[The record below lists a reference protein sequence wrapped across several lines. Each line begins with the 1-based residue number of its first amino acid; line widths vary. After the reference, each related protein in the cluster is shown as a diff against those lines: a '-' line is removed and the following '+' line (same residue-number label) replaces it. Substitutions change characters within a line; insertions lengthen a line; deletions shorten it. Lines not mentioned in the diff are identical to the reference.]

1 MLKNSVQYFG
11 NNLSKFRSGQNT
23 DRILELGL
31 HGMVQN
37 KYLQKSTTVTP
48 GDLILQHGAK
58 VLKSWITE

>member
-1 MLKNSVQYFG
+1 MLKNSVQYFR

-48 GDLILQHGAK
+48 GDLI
-58 VLKSWITE
+58 